1 MEKKVKVK
9 PRKGV
14 KIILFI
20 ILILFLLFLYA
31 RYINTHGFTVKEIAV
46 INKNLN
52 EAYNGLKIVQ
62 FSDLHYGRTTFED
75 DLRDVINKIN
85 YINPDIIVFTGD
97 LFDYKSISDKDV
109 ELMIKYLSKLEARL
123 FKFAVIGDYDQ
134 KYLNEYQ
141 TIMEKSNFVTDAFET
156 EGIKVNVWRYL
167 NTESGKSTI

>member
-75 DLRDVINKIN
+75 DLSDVIDKIN

-97 LFDYKSISDKDV
+97 LFDYKSISDKDGD
-109 ELMIKYLSKLEARL
+109 LENYN
-123 FKFAVIGDYDQ
+123 IGCYIVGTNNKHSVFYIDIILYFICIA
-134 KYLNEYQ
+134 L
-141 TIMEKSNFVTDAFET
+141 
-156 EGIKVNVWRYL
+156 
-167 NTESGKSTI
+167 